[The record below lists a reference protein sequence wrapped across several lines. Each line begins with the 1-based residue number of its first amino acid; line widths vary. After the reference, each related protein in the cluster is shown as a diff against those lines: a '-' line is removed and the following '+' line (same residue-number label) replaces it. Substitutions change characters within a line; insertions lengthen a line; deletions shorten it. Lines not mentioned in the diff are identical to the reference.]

1 MRSRRAD
8 LRKRI
13 NAQLALRFCC
23 SGLTCYSG
31 LELIRRYFNRLDLR
45 RQIKD
50 ILTHRL
56 PATDF
61 GAVPM
66 TLLVL
71 ALVIVGGRR
80 VRHIGYLQSD
90 PMVRRFC
97 GLEQVPVDR
106 TVARWLASFDAY
118 GVDGLLKLNEGLSAD
133 IIRRQGLKR
142 LTLDIDG
149 SVVSTGLKVEGAR
162 RGFNPHH
169 RKVPSYYPITAYE
182 AQSGLILRAE
192 NRPGNVHDGKASV
205 SFIEALIDQLRCDL
219 PAADVLEF
227 RLDSAFFLKDVLD
240 VLDTGQ
246 VEYAVKVPF
255 WRALGLQDAIAG
267 RSLWHRVN
275 DDVGY
280 FEHQLTMKR
289 WQHELRV
296 VVYRKRVFHETRKN
310 FQLDLFDPDD
320 GYYEYSAIATNK
332 HLGGSALWHFMCGRG
347 AHEKAYAELKTG
359 FAFDSIPSQSYWGN
373 CAWQLFSVLAFN
385 LTRGLQST
393 VSNPVRQRSA
403 KRSTWFRLSS
413 IQTLRFEWINRAG
426 LMVSPNG
433 QQTLDVGTSLSV
445 RANFERIDHALQSAA

>member
-31 LELIRRYFNRLDLR
+31 LELIRWYFNRLDLR

-205 SFIEALIDQLRCDL
+205 SFIEALIDQLHCDL
-219 PAADVLEF
+219 PAADSPGF
-227 RLDSAFFLKDVLD
+227 
-240 VLDTGQ
+240 
-246 VEYAVKVPF
+246 P
-255 WRALGLQDAIAG
+255 
-267 RSLWHRVN
+267 
-275 DDVGY
+275 
-280 FEHQLTMKR
+280 
-289 WQHELRV
+289 
-296 VVYRKRVFHETRKN
+296 
-310 FQLDLFDPDD
+310 
-320 GYYEYSAIATNK
+320 
-332 HLGGSALWHFMCGRG
+332 
-347 AHEKAYAELKTG
+347 KT
-359 FAFDSIPSQSYWGN
+359 A
-373 CAWQLFSVLAFN
+373 C
-385 LTRGLQST
+385 
-393 VSNPVRQRSA
+393 
-403 KRSTWFRLSS
+403 
-413 IQTLRFEWINRAG
+413 
-426 LMVSPNG
+426 
-433 QQTLDVGTSLSV
+433 
-445 RANFERIDHALQSAA
+445 